1 MLHDDYDG
9 FGVRIMEEGDV
20 LMAQFIELPEVAA
33 CGATVTAALI
43 ELKAVWEATKEV
55 YARHDR
61 PIPVVR
67 H

>member
-1 MLHDDYDG
+1 MHDDYDG
-9 FGVRIMEEGDV
+9 FGVRILEDGDK

-33 CGATVTAALI
+33 CGTTVTAALM

-55 YARHDR
+55 YIKRR
-61 PIPVVR
+61 QPIPAVR